1 MRRKYTDMFILR
13 KIYYILFDLI
23 QTLVIAGAIFVVI
36 YAFLFRPYQV
46 NGLSMYPN
54 FENGEY
60 VLTNLISKRFGE
72 FKKGDI
78 VVFRSPTEKNKDF
91 IKRIIGTQGDTISIN
106 KGNFFL
112 NGSLLEEDYLPSN
125 YITNGGSFLSE
136 GIQIRI
142 PEGQY
147 FVAGDNRSN
156 SSDSR
161 EWGFVSKDKM
171 IGKSFF
177 VYWPLPKLRV
187 VEHLKNN

>member
-1 MRRKYTDMFILR
+1 MFIIR

-46 NGLSMYPN
+46 NGLSMFPN

-60 VLTNLISKRFGE
+60 VLTNLITKRFGE
-72 FKKGDI
+72 FKKGDVI
-78 VVFRSPTEKNKDF
+78 VFHSPTEKNKDF
-91 IKRIIGTQGDTISIN
+91 IKRIIATEGDTISLSDGHYI
-106 KGNFFL
+106 L
-112 NGSLLEEDYLPSN
+112 NGKILEEDYLPSN
-125 YITNGGSFLSE
+125 FVTTGGSFLSE
-136 GIQIRI
+136 GVQVKI

-147 FVAGDNRSN
+147 FVSGDNRSN

-161 EWGFVSKDKM
+161 EWGLVTKSEI

-177 VYWPLPKLRV
+177 VYWPLSRFRV
-187 VEHLKNN
+187 VEHAEIN

>member
-1 MRRKYTDMFILR
+1 MFVVR

-60 VLTNLISKRFGE
+60 VLTNLIVKRFGE
-72 FKKGDI
+72 FEKGDVI
-78 VVFRSPTEKNKDF
+78 VFHSPTEKNKDF
-91 IKRIIGTQGDTISIN
+91 IKRIIATEGDTISVSE
-106 KGNFFL
+106 GHFYL
-112 NGSLLEEDYLPSN
+112 NGRMLKEDYLPSN
-125 YITNGGSFLSE
+125 YITSGGNFLTE
-136 GIQIRI
+136 GAQVRV

-161 EWGFVSKDKM
+161 EWGFVAKSEI

-177 VYWPLPKLRV
+177 VYWPLNRFRV
-187 VEHLKNN
+187 VEHAEIN